1 MAARDIPRAPLIA
14 LGVFLLMAVP
24 SFAEF
29 YTDWLWFGEVGYRA
43 VFMKSL
49 TARSAMGSTVFVLA
63 VAFLAFN
70 LFVALSA
77 VPLRNIVVVTP
88 EGPRTISLQPRRLR
102 PVVWLVSGL
111 LGLLLAGYASS
122 GWSSY
127 LAYTQ
132 AVPFGQ
138 VDPVLGYDV
147 SFYLFQWPFLA
158 LVQRLLFSI
167 ALLSVIATAAA
178 YALAGNLG
186 LRLDRGVFITEST
199 RRHLSVLVGLLLL
212 SMALGDWLEIPQ
224 HLFEPSGIIAGPS
237 YTDVHARIP
246 ALRVLTAVG
255 VIGALLAV
263 VQAFSVRLWPIA
275 LAIGGYVLV
284 SLGGTVYATTV
295 QRVYVAPNEQVRETP
310 FIQHNIAATRA
321 AFGLDAVEERQL
333 SGDVT
338 LTRADLDNNADTID
352 NVPLW
357 DHQPLLDT
365 FSQIQEI
372 RTYYDFVSVDND
384 RYTINGR
391 YRQIMLSA
399 RELNS
404 ESLPNRT
411 WINEQL
417 TFTHGYG
424 LTLGPVNEVT
434 PEGLPILFIKN
445 LPPESNVDL
454 KITEPSIYF
463 GELSNDHVFVKTNT
477 KEFHYPSG
485 DDNVFAEYQGQGGV
499 SVGSFW
505 RKLLFAIRFGSGK
518 ALLSDDLRADSRVI
532 YYRRI
537 SERVRKIAPFLTY
550 DQDPYM
556 AIADGRLY
564 WIQDAYTT
572 SNRYPYSSAVAAGTN
587 SSITN
592 TAVNYIRN
600 SIKVVIDAYHGTTR
614 FYLVDTTDPI
624 AQTYARIF
632 PGLLHPLDEMPAAL
646 RQRLRYPQDIFAV
659 QASMFATYHMQ
670 SPAVF
675 YNKEDQWEVP
685 SIDIRDQPVRME
697 PYYTIMKLPGEKGA
711 EFIQMLPF
719 TPRQKDNLAAWMIA
733 RSDREHYG
741 KLAVFQFPKQK
752 VVFGPRQVVARIN
765 QDQAIAPQITLWNQQ
780 GSEVIQG
787 TLLVIPIEESLIYIR
802 PLYLRASGGQIP
814 ELNRVIVAH
823 QDRIVMAET
832 LTAALDRIF
841 PADGSAP
848 EPPEQLDP
856 AAVAA
861 MLTRNA
867 SGGAAAAGST
877 PETSAT
883 GEPTGTVPS
892 GALPGSDPRATAA
905 TPAIRTL
912 VQRADGYY
920 RAAMNAQR
928 AGDWATYGE
937 QIRLLGRTL
946 TELREAEQRRPVA
959 PPTPVPGAP
968 PVSPR

>member
-1 MAARDIPRAPLIA
+1 MALRDIPRAPLIA
-14 LGVFLLMAVP
+14 LGLILLMAIP

-29 YTDWLWFGEVGYRA
+29 YTDWLWFEEVGYTG
-43 VFMKSL
+43 VYLKSI
-49 TARSAMGSTVFVLA
+49 TARSAMGSVVFLVA
-63 VAFLAFN
+63 GAFLAFN

-111 LGLLLAGYASS
+111 LALLMAGYAST

-127 LAYTQ
+127 LAYRQ

-138 VDPVLGYDV
+138 VDPVLGRDV
-147 SFYLFQWPFLA
+147 SFYLFQWPFLSLA
-158 LVQRLLFSI
+158 QQLFFLI
-167 ALLSVIATAAA
+167 ALLAVVATAAA

-186 LRLDRGVFITEST
+186 LRIGRGMFITEST
-199 RRHLSVLVGLLLL
+199 RRHLSILVGLLLL
-212 SMALGDWLEIPQ
+212 ALALGDWLEIPQ
-224 HLFEPSGIIAGPS
+224 QLFEPSGIITGAS

-246 ALRVLTAVG
+246 ALRVLALVG
-255 VIGALLAV
+255 VAGALLAL

-275 LAIGGYVLV
+275 LAVGGYVAV
-284 SLGGTVYATTV
+284 SIGGTVYATIV

-310 FIQHNIAATRA
+310 FIQHNITATRE
-321 AFGLDAVEERQL
+321 AFGLNAVEERQL
-333 SGDVT
+333 SGDAT
-338 LTRADLDNNADTID
+338 LTRADLDRNADTID

-391 YRQIMLSA
+391 RRQIMLSA

-434 PEGLPILFIKN
+434 PEGLPILFIKD
-445 LPPESNVDL
+445 LPPQSVVDL
-454 KITEPSIYF
+454 KVTEPSIYF
-463 GELSNDHVFVKTNT
+463 GELSNDHVFVKTRT

-485 DDNVFAEYQGQGGV
+485 EDNVFAEYEGRGGV
-499 SVGSFW
+499 PVGSFF

-518 ALLSDDLRADSRVI
+518 ALLSDDLRPDSRVL

-550 DQDPYM
+550 DQDPYV

-572 SNRYPYSSAVAAGTN
+572 SNRYPYSSAIAGGTN

-592 TAVNYIRN
+592 QSINYIRN
-600 SIKVVIDAYHGTTR
+600 SIKVVIDAYHGTTH
-614 FYLVDTTDPI
+614 FYLVDPSDPL

-632 PGLLHPLDEMPAAL
+632 PGLLKPLSDMPASL
-646 RQRLRYPQDIFAV
+646 RQRLRYPQDIFSV

-670 SPAVF
+670 SPSVF

-685 SIDIRDQPVRME
+685 SIDVGEQPVRME
-697 PYYTIMKLPGEKGA
+697 PYYTMMKVPGEKGT

-733 RSDREHYG
+733 RSDGPHYG
-741 KLAVFQFPKQK
+741 RLAVFQFPKQK

-787 TLLVIPIEESLIYIR
+787 TLLVIPIEESLIYVR
-802 PLYLRASGGQIP
+802 PLYLRASNGQIP
-814 ELNRVIVAH
+814 ELNRVIVAYK
-823 QDRIVMAET
+823 DGIVMAET
-832 LTAALDRIF
+832 LTEALDRLF
-841 PADGSAP
+841 PADGTAP
-848 EPPEQLDP
+848 KLTSSEEAAALAAALVMNNP
-856 AAVAA
+856 AAPADAKPGTAGQAA
-861 MLTRNA
+861 TTTADPTRPT
-867 SGGAAAAGST
+867 AAGTPQTRPST
-877 PETSAT
+877 PN
-883 GEPTGTVPS
+883 GT
-892 GALPGSDPRATAA
+892 LT
-905 TPAIRTL
+905 
-912 VQRADGYY
+912 QRAEFHY
-920 RAAMNAQR
+920 RQALERQR
-928 AGDWATYGE
+928 LGDWAGYGE
-937 QIRLLGRTL
+937 EIRALGLVLEEMR
-946 TELREAEQRRPVA
+946 RAEQQKA
-959 PPTPVPGAP
+959 P
-968 PVSPR
+968 R

>member
-1 MAARDIPRAPLIA
+1 MAFRDTPRAPLIA

-43 VFMKSL
+43 VFLKSL
-49 TARSAMGSTVFVLA
+49 TTRSSMGSAVFLVA
-63 VAFLAFN
+63 GAFLAFN

-111 LGLLLAGYASS
+111 LALLLAGYASS

-138 VDPVLGYDV
+138 VDPVLGRDV
-147 SFYLFQWPFLA
+147 AFYLFQWPFLS
-158 LVQRLLFSI
+158 LVQHLLF
-167 ALLSVIATAAA
+167 AVAFLSVVVTAVA

-186 LRLDRGVFITEST
+186 LRMGRGVFITEST
-199 RRHLSVLVGLLLL
+199 RRHLSLLVGLLLL
-212 SMALGDWLEIPQ
+212 ALAFGDWLEIPQ
-224 HLFEPSGIIAGPS
+224 QLFEASGIIAGPS

-246 ALRVLTAVG
+246 ALRVLAAVG
-255 VIGALLAV
+255 ALGAVLAV
-263 VQAFSVRLWPIA
+263 VQAYSVRLWPIA
-275 LAIGGYVLV
+275 TAIGGYVLV
-284 SLGGTVYATTV
+284 SLGGTAYSTTV
-295 QRVYVAPNEQVRETP
+295 QRFYVAPNEQVRETP
-310 FIQHNIAATRA
+310 FIEHNIAATRA
-321 AFGLDAVEERQL
+321 AFGLSDVEERQL
-333 SGDVT
+333 SGDAT
-338 LTRADLDNNADTID
+338 LTRKDLDRNADTID

-384 RYTINGR
+384 RYTINGK

-445 LPPESNVDL
+445 LPPESTVDL
-454 KITEPSIYF
+454 GVDEPSIYF
-463 GELSNDHVFVKTNT
+463 GELSNDHVFVRTNT

-485 DDNVFAEYQGQGGV
+485 DDNVFTEYTGTGGV
-499 SVGSFW
+499 PVGTFW
-505 RKLLFAIRFGSGK
+505 RKLLYAIRFGSGK
-518 ALLSDDLRADSRVI
+518 ALLSDDLRPDSRVL

-550 DQDPYM
+550 DQDPYL
-556 AIADGRLY
+556 AIADGRLF

-572 SNRYPYSSAVAAGTN
+572 SNRYPYSSAVTGGVN
-587 SSITN
+587 SSIAN
-592 TAVNYIRN
+592 NSINYIRN
-600 SIKVVIDAYHGTTR
+600 SIKVVIDAYNGTTK
-614 FYLVDTTDPI
+614 FYLVDPTDPI
-624 AQTYARIF
+624 AQTYGRIF
-632 PGLLHPLDEMPAAL
+632 PGLLEPLEAMPASL
-646 RQRLRYPQDIFAV
+646 RQRLRYPQDIFAL
-659 QASMFATYHMQ
+659 QAAMFATYHMQ

-685 SIDIRDQPVRME
+685 AIDIGDQPVRME
-697 PYYTIMKLPGEKGA
+697 PYYTIMKLPGEQGA

-733 RSDREHYG
+733 RSDGAHYG

-832 LTAALDRIF
+832 LSAALDRLF
-841 PADGSAP
+841 PADGSIPPRSAP
-848 EPPEQLDP
+848 LDP
-856 AAVAA
+856 AVLTALAKGANGPAA
-861 MLTRNA
+861 TTAA
-867 SGGAAAAGST
+867 S
-877 PETSAT
+877 P
-883 GEPTGTVPS
+883 
-892 GALPGSDPRATAA
+892 AA
-905 TPAIRTL
+905 TPPSPAVTPSTTAPASPAGAPAASATDFSAL
-912 VQRADGYY
+912 VQQADSYY
-920 RAAMNAQR
+920 RRAMDAQR
-928 AGDWATYGE
+928 AGDWAQYGE

-946 TELREAEQRRPVA
+946 SEMRELERR
-959 PPTPVPGAP
+959 T
-968 PVSPR
+968 SPKKP